1 MSANK
6 LYKIIFIISKI
17 AIQIMFYV
25 PLFLIHGGKNKI
37 IFALFYVSVMSFT
50 FLYKNMQYKLNKL
63 GTD

>member
-1 MSANK
+1 MTVNK

-37 IFALFYVSVMSFT
+37 IFALFYVSVMFFT
-50 FLYKNMQYKLNKL
+50 ILYNDMKYKLNKL